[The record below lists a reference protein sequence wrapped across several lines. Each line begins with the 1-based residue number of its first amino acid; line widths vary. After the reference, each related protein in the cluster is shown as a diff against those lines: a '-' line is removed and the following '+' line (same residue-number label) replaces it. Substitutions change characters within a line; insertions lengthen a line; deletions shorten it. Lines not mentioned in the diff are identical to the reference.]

1 MLDHDNYVRILI
13 IKYYKVYIERY
24 KMNIAISI
32 ASIRS
37 LLHDWWYWLL
47 NGSTEQRGANSV

>member
-1 MLDHDNYVRILI
+1 MLDHGNYVRILI

-24 KMNIAISI
+24 KINIAINI

-37 LLHDWWYWLL
+37 LLHVDYLL
-47 NGSTEQRGANSV
+47 NLV